1 MPQRMACSSYW
12 LGSSKLS
19 GVLQSCGTLR
29 KDSILILIF
38 QGLILSAGRMVAQR
52 AIILIV
58 IVSIIAGFSTY
69 GLARA
74 AEPLFPSPSAPAEEH
89 HHDEGTSAEDHHNVE
104 VTPMPEHDH

>member
-1 MPQRMACSSYW
+1 M
-12 LGSSKLS
+12 
-19 GVLQSCGTLR
+19 
-29 KDSILILIF
+29 
-38 QGLILSAGRMVAQR
+38 
-52 AIILIV
+52 

-89 HHDEGTSAEDHHNVE
+89 HHDEWTSAEDHHNVE